1 MAVRKMLHAPE
12 ADQAQWPTESL
23 TASAAPTP
31 EPYPPAEELEEPH
44 PQPQE
49 PQPTAVEESIPTT
62 ASYRALLDR
71 VPVDF
76 LLEADGDI
84 THAAA
89 LAGVPVGDFYRAL
102 ATDRA
107 LPLVARTIHFMTIM
121 GTFRMFSLARDEIV
135 TRLVEPPD
143 SIDDDMSDPRPGANM
158 DLKALIALV
167 KVSSDFIAAA
177 NSNSNPPPKTNR
189 YQPPTKG
196 EILNASRS
204 LNPALANPA
213 NPNFSTGQAAQ
224 NAQISAAD
232 QAMEEAAQTLEERLA
247 KAPPRIKAL
256 FARAIVNA
264 TEADDDDD
272 MEEEDDC

>member
-1 MAVRKMLHAPE
+1 MLHAPQE
-12 ADQAQWPTESL
+12 WPSQSL
-23 TASAAPTP
+23 TARAAP
-31 EPYPPAEELEEPH
+31 ENPPVEELDTPTEELDT
-44 PQPQE
+44 Q
-49 PQPTAVEESIPTT
+49 SIPTT
-62 ASYRALLDR
+62 ASYRALLEH
-71 VPVDF
+71 VPVDL

-107 LPLVARTIHFMTIM
+107 LPLVARTIHFMTVM
-121 GTFRMFSLARDEIV
+121 GTFRMFSLARDEIE

-143 SIDDDMSDPRPGANM
+143 SIDDDMSDPRPGANL

-196 EILNASRS
+196 EIIQASRS

-213 NPNFSTGQAAQ
+213 TTNQSQGQNPTT
-224 NAQISAAD
+224 ISAAD
-232 QAMEEAAQTLEERLA
+232 QAMEDAAQSLEEKL
-247 KAPPRIKAL
+247 KNAPPSIKRL

-264 TEADDDDD
+264 TDD
-272 MEEEDDC
+272 MEEEEDEC

>member
-1 MAVRKMLHAPE
+1 MLHAPQE
-12 ADQAQWPTESL
+12 WPSQSL
-23 TASAAPTP
+23 TARAAPDT
-31 EPYPPAEELEEPH
+31 PPAEELE
-44 PQPQE
+44 PQ
-49 PQPTAVEESIPTT
+49 VEETQSIPTT
-62 ASYRALLDR
+62 ASYRALLEH
-71 VPVDF
+71 VPVDL

-107 LPLVARTIHFMTIM
+107 LPLVARTIHFMTVM
-121 GTFRMFSLARDEIV
+121 GTFRMFSLARDEIE

-143 SIDDDMSDPRPGANM
+143 SIDDDMSDPRPGANL

-196 EILNASRS
+196 EILQASRS
-204 LNPALANPA
+204 LNPAFNPA
-213 NPNFSTGQAAQ
+213 NPTNQSQNQ

-232 QAMEEAAQTLEERLA
+232 QAMEDAAQSLEEKL
-247 KAPPRIKAL
+247 KNAPPSIKAL

-264 TEADDDDD
+264 TEADDD
-272 MEEEDDC
+272 MEEDEC

>member
-1 MAVRKMLHAPE
+1 MDLREMLHAPQE
-12 ADQAQWPTESL
+12 WPTESL

-31 EPYPPAEELEEPH
+31 EEPQAEVME
-44 PQPQE
+44 PQPQ
-49 PQPTAVEESIPTT
+49 AVVESIPTT
-62 ASYRALLDR
+62 ASYRALLEH
-71 VPVDF
+71 VPVDL

-107 LPLVARTIHFMTIM
+107 LPLVARTIHFMTVM
-121 GTFRMFSLARDEIV
+121 GTFRMFSLARDEIE

-204 LNPALANPA
+204 LNPAFNPA
-213 NPNFSTGQAAQ
+213 NPTSQSQAAQ

-232 QAMEEAAQTLEERLA
+232 QAMEEAAQSLEERLA

-256 FARAIVNA
+256 FARAIVAA
-264 TEADDDDD
+264 TRDDT
-272 MEEEDDC
+272 EEEEGDEEDEC